1 MGIYDRLSVILRAN
15 INDIIDGAEDPEK
28 MINQYVRE
36 LESSIQEARPE
47 IASMIAQSKM
57 IEEDQAEAEKLAA
70 AWHIK
75 AQRALESGREDLA
88 REALRRE
95 RDSRE
100 NAEVYAEQLRAQN
113 MAVERMKG
121 QLSQLESRY
130 DTLLSQRDMLITRAK
145 RAKSQK
151 ELNERIEEFSP
162 YDPTQ
167 DLQRMERKIRQN
179 EAEAA
184 AMFEMTAAETTL
196 DEELN
201 ALDYDD
207 QIESELGRLKAAID
221 LGAPKPIDSG
231 QD

>member
-47 IASMIAQSKM
+47 IASMIAQCKM
-57 IEEDQAEAEKLAA
+57 IEEDQAEADKLAA

-100 NAEVYAEQLRAQN
+100 NADVYAEQLRVQN
-113 MAVERMKG
+113 MAVDRMKG

-130 DTLLSQRDMLITRAK
+130 DTSAQ
-145 RAKSQK
+145 
-151 ELNERIEEFSP
+151 
-162 YDPTQ
+162 PT
-167 DLQRMERKIRQN
+167 
-179 EAEAA
+179 
-184 AMFEMTAAETTL
+184 
-196 DEELN
+196 
-201 ALDYDD
+201 
-207 QIESELGRLKAAID
+207 
-221 LGAPKPIDSG
+221 
-231 QD
+231 